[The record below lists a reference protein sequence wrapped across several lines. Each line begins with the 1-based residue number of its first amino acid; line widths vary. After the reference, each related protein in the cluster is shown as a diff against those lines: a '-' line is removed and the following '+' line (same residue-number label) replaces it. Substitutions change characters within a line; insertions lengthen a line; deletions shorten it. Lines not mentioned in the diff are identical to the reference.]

1 MKLFRQLRQHPLQ
14 VINYTELLFAFVA
27 HVITIPFIGVLT
39 GLICGCAVH
48 YTIQIQADGKKPAT
62 RKQAFY
68 GTLLF
73 KIGQL
78 WIHQTSFLFM
88 FQVSG
93 KVLPFGWE
101 LDVWAWVTTVFI
113 FSIDVWALSVT
124 SQEAAE
130 KAEAIAE
137 EESFARVT
145 EREEKERQ
153 ARLERERLA
162 TEERLALARIHAETK
177 ERTKLAAEETARKIA
192 EEQRKADGMK
202 VELERIR
209 LETEWKNAE
218 AVRKSE
224 EEARNLAET
233 RRKEEESERKR
244 VEAERK
250 QEELEKREREAKIR
264 AESEVAEKAAE
275 AKRLADIE
283 AQRAKWRIEAAK
295 KAEKKQMKINGHQA
309 ETETAQIQ
317 TAEA

>member
-14 VINYTELLFAFVA
+14 TINYTELLFAFAA

-73 KIGQL
+73 KVGQL
-78 WIHQTSFLFM
+78 WIHQTSFFFM

-93 KVLPFGWE
+93 KVLPFGWG

-130 KAEAIAE
+130 RAEAIAE
-137 EESFARVT
+137 EESFARVA

-177 ERTKLAAEETARKIA
+177 ERTKLAAEETARELA
-192 EEQRKADGMK
+192 RKAAE
-202 VELERIR
+202 VERTRMEAERTAAE
-209 LETEWKNAE
+209 LAWKSAE
-218 AVRKSE
+218 AERTRA
-224 EEARNLAET
+224 EAERTAAEQ
-233 RRKEEESERKR
+233 RRKEEEQERKR
-244 VEAERK
+244 LEAERK
-250 QEELEKREREAKIR
+250 AEERERREQEAKIR
-264 AESEVAEKAAE
+264 AESEAKVREARAKAEAELEERRRKDRERKAA
-275 AKRLADIE
+275 KRIG
-283 AQRAKWRIEAAK
+283 
-295 KAEKKQMKINGHQA
+295 NHQP
-309 ETETAQIQ
+309 ETAQTETQ
-317 TAEA
+317 NA